1 MNTKTTLV
9 LSIVALVVVGYLFLV
24 EKPWDAAPSAVDE
37 PKPTSIAL
45 FDPKPEDVDRMEVQ
59 RRIDGRKLVFVKDAD
74 ANTWTMTEP
83 IEAPAAEHQVSQMV
97 KQASELKFKRRYDA
111 GAKDRPSDRVTGL
124 DNPVATVRLFKDDKE
139 LAGITIGEELP
150 TGQGTYLR
158 VNRDVTVKIDDEDQT
173 VSTEDILES
182 ETALTATFNT
192 KIDTLRDKNVLK
204 FNLAD
209 VKSVRVEGDRNYV
222 LVKNGD
228 EWLLESPIRGRA
240 DKDKAESLVRAL
252 TNLNVSEFKVDDP
265 VNYAPYQLD
274 RLKITVQTEKTV
286 PPKAKPGDPD
296 TQPADI
302 EPSTEQVT
310 YELLVGGEVDNTAS
324 SKQYFSRL
332 GDKPWVFSISEYT
345 YNQLSTEVADLQNKE
360 LAAIDRTKVKS
371 IKADTPDGSMVLT
384 KQDDGTWADADGATA
399 DQTAVEDLLRAASEL
414 KATNFVDPRTEL
426 IVVDWDQPRAR
437 ITLTEE
443 GSLNPVTLL
452 VGPDSASGRM
462 VFVRNA
468 AEDAVAAV
476 REDAVVQLLAG
487 PVAYRDR
494 SVMRFDRTRT
504 NRVEISQPGK
514 DTVAL
519 VQKENQWSMVEPIE
533 APVDRDAVRN
543 LMQDI
548 SSLQA
553 RRVVG
558 SGDRAAF
565 GLDAPAVTIAAY
577 VEPITA
583 DPNVQVVGEAVPEE
597 TGTTDASA
605 EDADESPAEAG
616 QLAAPEDQGSGEP
629 DKPAQTQPAATQP
642 SKRPT
647 KTIPEQIAQIEQLLE
662 YQKTNPD
669 ENPLAT
675 QMLRDQLAKLQ
686 AQTQPAT
693 EPAESAAPDDEAA
706 TAEAPTPAP
715 APVPTPAAV
724 MDEPSATAPAGKEP
738 TVLRLHLA
746 QKDGKIYAAVDDKEM
761 IYEIDEQIFTDATV
775 EFHDR
780 QIIRFESDRVTQVEF
795 AQGDAVMTFRKVG
808 EDWKYALDSVLPI
821 DKEKVTE
828 VLDELKDVKTHRFIS
843 YKTEDL
849 AAYGLDAPARRFAV
863 ILDGGES
870 TEVLISSQGPQ
881 GDADGSVYATR
892 TGENKVFLLTS
903 EQVKKFNRD
912 LDDFEQSASAA
923 SSS

>member
-24 EKPWDAAPSAVDE
+24 EKPWEAAPSAVDE

-45 FDPKPEDVDRMEVQ
+45 FDPKPKDVDRVEVQ

-74 ANTWTMTEP
+74 ANTWAMTEP
-83 IEAPAAEHQVSQMV
+83 IEAPAAEYQVSQMV
-97 KQASELKFKRRYDA
+97 KQVSELKFKRRYDA

-124 DNPVATVRLFKDDKE
+124 DDPVATVRLFKGDKE

-150 TGQGTYLR
+150 TGQGNYLR
-158 VNRDVTVKIDDEDQT
+158 VNRDVTVKIEDEDQT

-182 ETALTATFNT
+182 EAALTATFNT

-228 EWLLESPIRGRA
+228 SWVLESPIRGRA

-252 TNLNVSEFKVDDP
+252 ANLYVSEFKDDDP

-310 YELLVGGEVDNTAS
+310 YELLVGGVVDATAS

-345 YNQLSTEVADLQNKE
+345 YNQLNTEVTDLRDKK

-384 KQDDGTWADADGATA
+384 KQDDGTWKDAENTTA
-399 DQTAVEDLLRAASEL
+399 DQTAVEDLLRAVSEL

-494 SVMRFDRTRT
+494 NVMRFDRTRA

-514 DTVAL
+514 DPVAL
-519 VQKENQWSMVEPIE
+519 VQKNNQWSMVEPIE
-533 APVDRDAVRN
+533 APVDREAVRN

-583 DPNVQVVGEAVPEE
+583 DPNVQVVGEAVPEKPA
-597 TGTTDASA
+597 GP
-605 EDADESPAEAG
+605 DESADDTDEPPAETDE
-616 QLAAPEDQGSGEP
+616 LAAPEDQGSGES
-629 DKPAQTQPAATQP
+629 DKPAQTRPAATQP

-706 TAEAPTPAP
+706 TAEAPA
-715 APVPTPAAV
+715 PAAV
-724 MDEPSATAPAGKEP
+724 ADEPSATAPAGKEP

-746 QKDGKIYAAVDDKEM
+746 RKDGKIYAAVDDKEM
-761 IYEIDEQIFTDATV
+761 IYEIDEQIFTDATA

-795 AQGDAVMTFRKVG
+795 AQGDTVMTFRKVG

-821 DKEKVTE
+821 DKEKVTK

-863 ILDGGES
+863 NLDGGES
-870 TEVLISSQGPQ
+870 TEVLISSQGPR

-892 TGENKVFLLTS
+892 TGEDKVFLLTS
-903 EQVKKFNRD
+903 EQVEKFNRD